1 MSRSKY
7 LLIILGLMISFVS
20 IAVLVDKARTS
31 GETIS
36 NLESDLLRE
45 KHNHKMKEEELRKVM
60 NHQETLN
67 VRINELEIELGQ
79 VQEDLSVEREN
90 HKATMAD
97 SQSKDDVISHL
108 TSENERLK
116 KTRALIAKQ
125 SEAKPKA
132 VAQPE
137 QQIQTASEPKEP
149 PKESDGRK
157 IGMRVTAYG
166 ADCNGCEGKTAS
178 GTNYTKGRTLACPK
192 QYAFGT
198 KIDIPALGGTFIC
211 EDRGGAIKGN
221 TFDMFYGA
229 NEADTSS
236 FGVKYVEGYIRE

>member
-1 MSRSKY
+1 MSRLRY
-7 LLIILGLMISFVS
+7 LLIILGLMIGFVS

-45 KHNHKMKEEELRKVM
+45 KHNYKMKDEELRKVT

-79 VQEDLSVEREN
+79 AQEDLSVEREN

-97 SQSKDDVISHL
+97 SQSKDDVVSHL
-108 TSENERLK
+108 TSEVERLK
-116 KTRALIAKQ
+116 KLQASIAKQ
-125 SEAKPKA
+125 SEAKPKEK
-132 VAQPE
+132 VQDVPVSEEQPKD
-137 QQIQTASEPKEP
+137 SG
-149 PKESDGRK
+149 GRK
-157 IGMRVTAYG
+157 LDMRVTAYG

-178 GTNYTKGRTLACPK
+178 GTDYVKGRTLACPK

-198 KIDIPALGGTFIC
+198 KIEIPALGGTFIC
-211 EDRGGAIKGN
+211 EDRGGAITGN
-221 TFDMFYGA
+221 TFDMFFGA
-229 NEADTSS
+229 NESDTSS